1 MLVHGKNGDA
11 LQPAGLVNGI
21 NRRHHRPMAKQSRT
35 NESVHGDR
43 LIWEALTQSSSFGR
57 YAELYSSLPD
67 RVQAILNLSDPK
79 IRQRLKAL
87 GMAFAR
93 RNERHGA
100 WLPDKYGLTP
110 AETRIA
116 IYLARGG
123 SVASFAQEFG
133 VSKGTVRTHL
143 KAIFAKTGVRRQ
155 VALATLITGR
165 PAGTE

>member
-1 MLVHGKNGDA
+1 M
-11 LQPAGLVNGI
+11 P
-21 NRRHHRPMAKQSRT
+21 KQSRAKG
-35 NESVHGDR
+35 SVHIDR
-43 LIWEALTQSSSFGR
+43 LIWEALTRSSSFGR
-57 YAELYSSLPD
+57 YAELYPNLPD
-67 RVQAILNLSDPK
+67 RVQAIMNLPDPK

-93 RNERHGA
+93 RNERHRA

-123 SVASFAQEFG
+123 SIASFAQEFG